1 MPTEPDQQSEDRPVG
16 GKRNRTKDLSVKIN
30 GPNAYMLINLAVGS
44 IAGRAHCGNAFE
56 TALGLVL
63 AIIPVAPLTI
73 MNPLPWAP
81 NHIGTDVVC
90 IRQRSIV
97 GEDLIGTRH

>member
-1 MPTEPDQQSEDRPVG
+1 M
-16 GKRNRTKDLSVKIN
+16 
-30 GPNAYMLINLAVGS
+30 
-44 IAGRAHCGNAFE
+44 AFE

-73 MNPLPWAP
+73 V

-90 IRQRSIV
+90 TRQRSIV
-97 GEDLIGTRH
+97 GEGLIRTRH